1 MTTGPVG
8 WWPLCSLKDYFIT
21 EHVVKYP
28 HCCVSSYL
36 IRCITPLCLL
46 SWDYGL
52 SVSAW
57 VSSLWWQRGSFF
69 FMLLD
74 IKNIILVFSHWVKLP
89 LVMLINTRNRSLL
102 LFTFKSKQFTKA
114 ACSLEIFHKR
124 SWLLNQNDVMV
135 YCLQELS
142 Q

>member
-1 MTTGPVG
+1 MTIGPEG
-8 WWPLCSLKDYFIT
+8 WGPLCGLKHYFII
-21 EHVVKYP
+21 EYVVKYP
-28 HCCVSSYL
+28 YCCVSSYL
-36 IRCITPLCLL
+36 ISCVTPFCLL

-57 VSSLWWQRGSFF
+57 VSSLWWQRGSFCF
-69 FMLLD
+69 LLLD
-74 IKNIILVFSHWVKLP
+74 TKNVILVFSHWVKLP
-89 LVMLINTRNRSLL
+89 LVMLINKRNRGH
-102 LFTFKSKQFTKA
+102 FKSKQFTKA